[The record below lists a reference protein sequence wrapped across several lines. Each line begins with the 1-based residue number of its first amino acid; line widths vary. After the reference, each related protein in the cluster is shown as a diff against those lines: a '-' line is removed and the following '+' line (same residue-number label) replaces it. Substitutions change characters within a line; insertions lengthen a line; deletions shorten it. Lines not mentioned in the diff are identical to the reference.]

1 MTPTEILKMAKIFIT
16 PVLGTARTIRGR
28 VCVGG
33 TQYVVANELS
43 VEVRNLLALNLI
55 TKLDGVTLNDDVP
68 DSEYYELLRELERDK
83 PRDVEKETTED
94 YFANLVRFA
103 AESLNSKKVEDEE
116 KPVVEKK
123 QPKPK
128 TEKETTETAAKE

>member
-1 MTPTEILKMAKIFIT
+1 MAKIFIT
-16 PVLGTARTIRGR
+16 PVIGTARTINSR

-33 TQYVVANELS
+33 THYVVANERS
-43 VEVRNLLALNLI
+43 IEVRNLLSLNLI
-55 TKLDGVTLNDDVP
+55 TKLDGINLNDEVP
-68 DSEYYELLRELERDK
+68 DADFYSLLAELERDK
-83 PRDVEKETTED
+83 PRDAEKETTND

-103 AESLNSKKVEDEE
+103 AEALNSKNSVGEQ

-128 TEKETTETAAKE
+128 TETKVEEKTETSAKE

>member
-1 MTPTEILKMAKIFIT
+1 MAKIFIT
-16 PVLGTARTIRGR
+16 PVLGTARTIQGR

-33 TQYVVANELS
+33 THYVVANELS

-55 TKLDGVTLNDDVP
+55 TKLDGVTLNDDVA